1 MHIINILNIIINIS
15 INIIINVTSL
25 ILHIYNVIKVKQVI
39 SNYK

>member
-25 ILHIYNVIKVKQVI
+25 ILHIYNEIKVKQAI